1 MPFRYKID
9 IISALKAAGYS
20 SYIIQTQNL
29 ISQRSMQ
36 KMRENKMVTLDTLD
50 KICTLLHCHIEDLIE
65 HF

>member
-50 KICTLLHCHIEDLIE
+50 GTP
-65 HF
+65 

>member
-20 SYIIQTQNL
+20 SYIIQTKNL

-50 KICTLLHCHIEDLIE
+50 KICTLLHCNIEDLIE